1 MNLAFFAV
9 NMISISLMLRY
20 HRLTVTYEIADEGAS
35 KVAGEDGPYTVV
47 ESKEKEA

>member
-35 KVAGEDGPYTVV
+35 KVAGEDEPYTI
-47 ESKEKEA
+47 ENKEKEA